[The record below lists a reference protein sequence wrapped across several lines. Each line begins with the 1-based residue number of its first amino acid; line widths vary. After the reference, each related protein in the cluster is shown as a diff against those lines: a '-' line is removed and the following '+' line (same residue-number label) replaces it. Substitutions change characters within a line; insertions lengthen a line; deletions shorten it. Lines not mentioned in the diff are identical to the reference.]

1 MRFYSVYQSPAA
13 QGDQDLI
20 FIKDGFC
27 WPALFLPFVWP
38 LWRGLWLVAVVVI
51 AMLVAASMLVDLGLL
66 APLTGGVIEA
76 VVALVMG
83 FEGNNLRRWV
93 KARRGWR
100 EVGTVSGRRLADAE
114 RAFFSEIE
122 VTSTGALLPR
132 GGAAA

>member
-1 MRFYSVYQSPAA
+1 MRFYSVYQSPTA
-13 QGDQDLI
+13 QGDHDLI

-27 WPALFLPFVWP
+27 WPALILPFVWP

-51 AMLVAASMLVDLGLL
+51 AMLVAASMLVDQGLL

>member
-1 MRFYSVYQSPAA
+1 
-13 QGDQDLI
+13 
-20 FIKDGFC
+20 
-27 WPALFLPFVWP
+27 
-38 LWRGLWLVAVVVI
+38 
-51 AMLVAASMLVDLGLL
+51 MLVDQGLL

-132 GGAAA
+132 GGAAALPRQSSTTAQAICVLPPRHSSAPRAIVTVARSW